1 MEVEDG
7 LPGSGPDVHH
17 NPVVIEIGDLGGL
30 GDKLEHPFGLVRRE
44 GANVTKRV
52 HVALRQHQEVSV
64 RLRVDVADG
73 DESVRR
79 VDVVA
84 IENQAAEKAIRQRG
98 SPPR

>member
-1 MEVEDG
+1 MQVEDG
-7 LPGSGPDVHH
+7 LPGSGPDVHD

-44 GANVTKRV
+44 GANVTERV
-52 HVALRQHQEVSV
+52 HVPLWQHEEVGIG
-64 RLRVDVADG
+64 LRVDVADG

-79 VDVVA
+79 VDVIA
-84 IENQAAEKAIRQRG
+84 FADQAAEKAIRQRG

>member
-1 MEVEDG
+1 VEVEDG

-17 NPVVIEIGDLGGL
+17 DPVVIEIGDLRGL
-30 GDKLEHPFGLVRRE
+30 RDELEHPFGLVRRE
-44 GANVTKRV
+44 GANITKRV
-52 HVALRQHQEVSV
+52 HVALRQHEEVSV

-73 DESVRR
+73 DESVGC

-84 IENQAAEKAIRQRG
+84 VENKAAEKAIRQRE